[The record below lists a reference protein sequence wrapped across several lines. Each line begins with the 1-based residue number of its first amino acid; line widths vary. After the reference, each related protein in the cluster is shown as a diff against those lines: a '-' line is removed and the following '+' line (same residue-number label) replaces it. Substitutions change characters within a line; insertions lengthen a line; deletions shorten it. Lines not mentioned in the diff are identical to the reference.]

1 MVFLREGALKVLQ
14 HFDGRLDMLKG
25 LEEMTPDAGQVDK
38 QHGRCKDAAG
48 GLGGWSIGAFG
59 MKGGQVFDG
68 SIALLQSELC
78 RLTGC
83 PNFERLVF
91 GTQGDD
97 QVSDWRVVDGRSHH
111 LPSPKGRV
119 EVPAQGFAGFR
130 LEVEET
136 PSFGGRGE

>member
-1 MVFLREGALKVLQ
+1 
-14 HFDGRLDMLKG
+14 
-25 LEEMTPDAGQVDK
+25 MTPDAGQVDK
-38 QHGRCKDAAG
+38 QHGRCEDAAG
-48 GLGGWSIGAFG
+48 GLGGCNIGAFG

-68 SIALLQSELC
+68 SSALLQSELS
-78 RLTGC
+78 RLTSSR
-83 PNFERLVF
+83 PNLERLVF

-97 QVSDWRVVDGRSHH
+97 QVSDWWVVDRRSHH

-136 PSFGGRGE
+136 PPFRGRGE